1 MLESRD
7 NDEAGGALERR
18 AGQRPERRH
27 RLGLRAAFVD
37 AFAMIEPFFDPQQ
50 GWAGQSLE
58 HLAYRVVRENFPAL
72 DSDEV
77 HALVVAAHRLYI
89 ERHPDRSDHLPRP
102 TELLR
107 ANL

>member
-1 MLESRD
+1 MSE
-7 NDEAGGALERR
+7 ALER
-18 AGQRPERRH
+18 ANGPQPERRH
-27 RLGLRAAFVD
+27 KLSLRAAFVD

-72 DSDEV
+72 DSDDV